1 MYYRLLIALLFA
13 GPLHTIAD
21 ARGAP
26 TIPFVD
32 GRWHGDIET
41 GPNASEFEECW
52 ASTTFDEG
60 TTFALIKRKDG
71 NWHLQLSNP
80 SWQLP
85 HSRRYTMVAQVDFY
99 PPLRITAETLNQT
112 HLEIADLDHI
122 SLLGLIE
129 NGHTI
134 DLTSDGFNEKYEL
147 EGSAKVI
154 ERIRTCFSDQLTPL
168 KDRGDFWCLRKWAAP
183 RSTS

>member
-1 MYYRLLIALLFA
+1 MYYRLFVAVCFIGLL
-13 GPLHTIAD
+13 HSIAD
-21 ARGAP
+21 ASGVP

-41 GPNASEFEECW
+41 GPNSSDFEECW
-52 ASTTFDEG
+52 ASTTFDNG
-60 TTFALIKRKDG
+60 TTLTLTKRNDG

-80 SWQLP
+80 SWRLP
-85 HSRRYTMVAQVDFY
+85 HSRRYAMVALVDFY
-99 PPLRITAETLNQT
+99 PRLRITAEAKNQT
-112 HLEIADLDHI
+112 HLEIADLDHV

-134 DLTSDGFNEKYEL
+134 DLASDGFNEKYEL

-154 ERIRTCFSDQLTPL
+154 ERIRNCFAEHL
-168 KDRGDFWCLRKWAAP
+168 GAA
-183 RSTS
+183 RSATVSGQQK

>member
-1 MYYRLLIALLFA
+1 MYYRLLIAAFVTGLL
-13 GPLHTIAD
+13 HSTAD
-21 ARGAP
+21 ASEVPA
-26 TIPFVD
+26 IPFVD

-41 GPNASEFEECW
+41 GPKSTDFEECW
-52 ASTTFDEG
+52 ASTTFDDG
-60 TTFALIKRKDG
+60 TTFRLTKRKDG

-80 SWQLP
+80 SWRLL
-85 HSRRYTMVAQVDFY
+85 HSRRYAMVAQVDFY
-99 PPLRITAETLNQT
+99 PRLRIVAEAKNQT
-112 HLEIADLDHI
+112 LLDIADLDHM

-154 ERIRTCFSDQLTPL
+154 VRIRNCFAQTNIN
-168 KDRGDFWCLRKWAAP
+168 
-183 RSTS
+183 

>member
-1 MYYRLLIALLFA
+1 MSYRLFVAVFFTGL
-13 GPLHTIAD
+13 LHTVAD
-21 ARGAP
+21 AGGVPAF
-26 TIPFVD
+26 PFVD

-41 GPNASEFEECW
+41 GPNGSDFEECL
-52 ASTTFDEG
+52 ASTTFDDG
-60 TTFALIKRKDG
+60 TGFTLTKRKDG

-80 SWQLP
+80 TWRLP
-85 HSRRYTMVAQVDFY
+85 HSRQYAMIALVDFY
-99 PPLRITAETLNQT
+99 PRLRITGEARNQT
-112 HLEIADLDHI
+112 RLEIADLEHI

-154 ERIRTCFSDQLTPL
+154 ERIRNCFAEHVV
-168 KDRGDFWCLRKWAAP
+168 AA
-183 RSTS
+183 RSTTLSGPGQ